1 MSYCMYCSTEAYIF
15 NNLEAWSCKEEVEP
29 VLRIR
34 IRIEFG
40 CLDPDQDP
48 GRPKIAHKK
57 NSKF

>member
-1 MSYCMYCSTEAYIF
+1 MYCSTEAYIF

-48 GRPKIAHKK
+48 GGQKWPPKK
-57 NSKF
+57 NFKF